1 MILLF
6 CFVLIFLD
14 MKNISVQTEGRQ
26 KLWNESESI
35 RKSFEFCY
43 EAKDTENEERY
54 FAEYDPNQDV
64 LLTDNVKLYAL
75 SACVLDA
82 ETGRVLYGKNENEV
96 RAMASTTKILTC
108 LLALENCSM
117 DELVTVSDYAA
128 SMPDVQLNMKAGE
141 QYRLYDLLLSLMLE
155 SHNDT
160 AVAIAEHVG
169 GSVEGF
175 CKMMNQRAS
184 ELGCTNSTFL
194 TPNGLDKELV
204 TEEGN
209 KKHSTT
215 ARELAIIMAECIKNE
230 QFVEICRTQS
240 AMIQNH
246 EKTRSF
252 RLENHN
258 ALLRTMAGVIAGKTG
273 FTCDAGYCYVGAVER
288 DGTVYIC
295 TLLGCG
301 WPNNKNYKWS
311 DMKEL
316 IAFAEEQYKQA
327 DIVPQGLQERLPK
340 EIPVAEGIRGGSI
353 QKMLSL
359 KTLTENNDEV
369 VVRCGERL
377 YVVCEI
383 PEYINAPITE
393 GTEVGKIHYIL
404 NGQTIKTESL
414 TAEYTVDKVVFYDY
428 LYFVLKEFFLGVFR
442 KV

>member
-43 EAKDTENEERY
+43 EAKDTENGERY

-169 GSVEGF
+169 GSVESF

>member
-43 EAKDTENEERY
+43 EAKDTENGERY

-204 TEEGN
+204 TDEGN

>member
-1 MILLF
+1 
-6 CFVLIFLD
+6 
-14 MKNISVQTEGRQ
+14 
-26 KLWNESESI
+26 
-35 RKSFEFCY
+35 
-43 EAKDTENEERY
+43 
-54 FAEYDPNQDV
+54 
-64 LLTDNVKLYAL
+64 
-75 SACVLDA
+75 
-82 ETGRVLYGKNENEV
+82 
-96 RAMASTTKILTC
+96 
-108 LLALENCSM
+108 
-117 DELVTVSDYAA
+117 
-128 SMPDVQLNMKAGE
+128 
-141 QYRLYDLLLSLMLE
+141 
-155 SHNDT
+155 
-160 AVAIAEHVG
+160 
-169 GSVEGF
+169 
-175 CKMMNQRAS
+175 
-184 ELGCTNSTFL
+184 
-194 TPNGLDKELV
+194 
-204 TEEGN
+204 
-209 KKHSTT
+209 
-215 ARELAIIMAECIKNE
+215 MAECIKNE

-369 VVRCGERL
+369 VVRCGEHL

-383 PEYINAPITE
+383 PEYINAPITK

-404 NGQTIKTESL
+404 NGQTIKTDSL
-414 TAEYTVDKVVFYDY
+414 TAEYTIDKIVFYDY